1 MTVDVKQRSEL
12 FVERFRRVSAFF
24 LPQLKTFAAAM
35 RKALIFISALC
46 FLAGFVRG
54 EDSVEADVGTVE
66 NDLGASREGS
76 RTDNEAVQRE
86 EEAIKL
92 DGLNVAQVKELRD
105 KAEKFTFQ
113 TEVNRIMK
121 LIINSLYRNKDI
133 FLRELI
139 SNASDALDKI
149 RLLSLTDRNVLDT
162 NPELAIRIKCD
173 KENKILSITDSGI
186 GMTKSDLI
194 SNLGTIAKSGTAEFL
209 GKMQETS
216 NTQDLNDMIGQF
228 GVGFYSAFLVSNTVV
243 VTSKH
248 NDDKQYIW
256 QSDSS
261 SYSIVEDPR
270 GDTLKRGTTVSLHLK
285 DEALDF
291 LEEDT
296 IRELVKKYSQFINFP
311 IYLWSSKVIQVDED
325 EDDEEK
331 PVKEDE
337 SKKEDSTEDK
347 VTDEEDDAK
356 VEDAEEEKKT
366 KKVDKTVWDWELL
379 NDSKPI
385 WTLKPSDVEDKD
397 YNDFY
402 KALTKDTQDPLAKIH
417 FVAEGEVTFKSLLFI
432 PKVQPGDSFN
442 RYGTKSDN
450 IKLYVRRV
458 FITDKFTDMMPNYL
472 SFIRGIVDSD
482 DLPLNVSR
490 ENLQQHKL
498 IKVIKK
504 KLIRKVLDMI
514 KKIPKEE
521 YEKFWKEY
529 STNVK
534 LGVIEDAQNRA
545 RLSKLLMFHSS
556 TQKSLTSLTDY
567 VSRMKAKQQ
576 HIYYIAG
583 SSEGEVRKSPFVE
596 RLDKKGYEVLYLTEA
611 VDEYAISALPE
622 FDGKKFQNVAKEG
635 FSLDEG
641 DKAKERMEQMKSTF
655 DPLVKWLNDVLK
667 DHISKAQ
674 VSERLTDS
682 PCALVASMFGWTGN
696 MERLAISNAHQK
708 TDDPQKTYYL
718 NQKKTLEV
726 NPRHPLIRELLRR
739 VEVDTTDETAK
750 DIALMM
756 FKTATLRSGYMLR
769 ETASFADSVEQLMRK
784 SLGISLDEVPE
795 EEEVQEE
802 ESASAEAETDNES
815 EKIIDMDANEEEEEE
830 KHDEL

>member
-1 MTVDVKQRSEL
+1 
-12 FVERFRRVSAFF
+12 
-24 LPQLKTFAAAM
+24 M
-35 RKALIFISALC
+35 RKALIFLSVLC
-46 FLAGFVRG
+46 LVAGLARA
-54 EDSVEADVGTVE
+54 EDQVEEDVGTVE
-66 NDLGASREGS
+66 KDLGASREGS
-76 RTDNEAVQRE
+76 RTDDEVVKRE

-92 DGLNVAQVKELRD
+92 DGLSVAEIKELRE

-149 RLLSLTDRNVLDT
+149 RLLSLTDKNVLDT
-162 NPELAIRIKCD
+162 NPELAIRIKSD

-186 GMTKSDLI
+186 GMTKNDLI
-194 SNLGTIAKSGTAEFL
+194 NNLGTIAKSGTAEFL
-209 GKMQETS
+209 GKMQDASTS
-216 NTQDLNDMIGQF
+216 QELKDMIGQF
-228 GVGFYSAFLVSNTVV
+228 GVGFYSAFLVSHTVV
-243 VTSKH
+243 VTTKH

-256 QSDSS
+256 TSDSN

-270 GDTLKRGTTVSLHLK
+270 GDTLKRGTTVSLQLK

-296 IRELVKKYSQFINFP
+296 IRNLVKKYSQFINFP
-311 IYLWSSKVIQVDED
+311 IYLWGSKVVQVDE
-325 EDDEEK
+325 EE
-331 PVKEDE
+331 EDE
-337 SKKEDSTEDK
+337 SKKEESAEDK
-347 VTDEEDDAK
+347 VDEDDEEAK
-356 VEDAEEEKKT
+356 VEDAEEKKS

-385 WTLKPSDVEDKD
+385 WTLKPSEVEEKD

-432 PKVQPGDSFN
+432 PKVQPSDSFN
-442 RYGTKSDN
+442 RYGTKAEN

-529 STNVK
+529 STNIK

-556 TQKSLTSLTDY
+556 TQKSLTSLADY
-567 VSRMKAKQQ
+567 VSRMKPNQQ
-576 HIYYIAG
+576 FIYYIAG
-583 SSEGEVRKSPFVE
+583 ASEDEVRKSPFVE
-596 RLDKKGYEVLYLTEA
+596 RLDKKDYEVLYLTEA

-641 DKAKERMEQMKSTF
+641 EKAKERMEQLKTTF
-655 DPLVKWLNDVLK
+655 EPLIKWLNDVLK

-708 TDDPQKTYYL
+708 SDDPQKTYYL
-718 NQKKTLEV
+718 NQKKTLEI
-726 NPRHPLIRELLRR
+726 NPRHSLMRELLRR
-739 VEVDTTDETAK
+739 VELDTADQTAK
-750 DIALMM
+750 DIAIMM
-756 FKTATLRSGYMLR
+756 FRTATLRSGYMLR
-769 ETASFADSVEQLMRK
+769 ETASFADSVEQLMK
-784 SLGISLDEVPE
+784 KTLGISLDEVPE
-795 EEEVQEE
+795 EEIQEE
-802 ESASAEAETDNES
+802 DSDSKTDENTE
-815 EKIIDMDANEEEEEE
+815 DVDADKDDDDKHEE
-830 KHDEL
+830 L